1 MKLED
6 RISYD
11 PVEYIT
17 TLEALLDNLKPF
29 RFESKYRDLLGD
41 LFVQK
46 LSDWD
51 REIRKRKEDPFTIV
65 VCGDFKRGK
74 SSFIN
79 ALLGEDVV
87 TTNVTTET
95 VTLNKIS
102 YGLHS
107 NEAILTGGKRIILSD
122 EELLRDNLEQII
134 EQAPAPIQQLH
145 IKRPIELLKDITIID
160 TPGMGDA
167 LKDFD
172 SVVEEAMRQADAV
185 IYLFSVNYPISQRE
199 QLFLKSVVLPQRHTS
214 LYIVGNYADI
224 LRNEKELERMQQ
236 LSNERIANLLPDQP
250 VYLLS
255 ALDERCRQIDN
266 SCANARTTEQL
277 HENFTA
283 LQTALHTMIRSK
295 KDYILP
301 ERMNRML
308 RLMFDDLQSV
318 LNSLEKGLEIS
329 SNDLQSAIDHVVEE
343 EAAQSKQLDNANK
356 RIDELFTQMK
366 TQGQQWMTS
375 VFDRL
380 ERDIDTLRNIP
391 REDITKFYP
400 FFCIDTVQETV
411 NRCMDY
417 HLQQLLDEM
426 EEISSDLTRNLSKN
440 TQSRSFGFQF
450 TLDSKTWTK
459 GDNIGFFANN
469 LGGIIGLA
477 GSFLAGAMRE
487 KEMKD
492 SLPDLVRMIREQ
504 YPQFRA
510 SAYDT
515 INKNYDQLALNA
527 KRELQDY
534 YAGKIAFAREQVQQ
548 TAAVARQSQEKKAEI
563 EATIRN
569 VRLLLERLENI

>member
-11 PVEYIT
+11 PAEYISA
-17 TLEALLDNLKPF
+17 LETLLDNLKIF
-29 RFESKYRDLLGD
+29 RFESKYKDLLGE

-102 YGLHS
+102 YGIHS
-107 NEAILTGGKRIILSD
+107 NEAILEGGKKIVLTD
-122 EELLRDNLEQII
+122 EELQRDNLEQLMS
-134 EQAPAPIQQLH
+134 QTPVPIKQLN

-172 SVVEEAMRQADAV
+172 SVVEEALRQADAV
-185 IYLFSVNYPISQRE
+185 IYLFSVNYPLSQRE

-214 LYIVGNYADI
+214 LYVVGNYADI
-224 LRNEKELERMQQ
+224 LRNEQELDRMQA
-236 LSNERIANLLPDQP
+236 LSDERIANLLPDQS

-255 ALDERCRQIDN
+255 ALDERCRQIDD
-266 SCANARTTEQL
+266 SCANARTTERL
-277 HENFTA
+277 HKNFD
-283 LQTALHTMIRSK
+283 ALHTALYAMIQGK
-295 KDYILP
+295 KDYVLP
-301 ERMNRML
+301 ERMNRMIH
-308 RLMFDDLQSV
+308 LMADDLQSV
-318 LNSLEKGLEIS
+318 LQALEKGLEIS
-329 SNDLQSAIDHVVEE
+329 SSDLQAMVDQVTKE
-343 EAAQSKQLDNANK
+343 EAEQSKQLEEAD
-356 RIDELFTQMK
+356 RRVDTLFSRMK
-366 TQGQQWMTS
+366 QEGQQWMSS
-375 VFDRL
+375 VFDRM
-380 ERDIDTLRNIP
+380 EADIDSLQRIP
-391 REDITKFYP
+391 REDVTKFYT
-400 FFCIDTVQETV
+400 FFCIDTVQEAL

-417 HLQQLLDEM
+417 HMQQLLDEM
-426 EEISSDLTRNLSKN
+426 EAISSDLTRNVSKE
-440 TQSRSFGFQF
+440 TQERSFRFQF

-459 GDNIGFFANN
+459 GDNVGFFSNGI
-469 LGGIIGLA
+469 GGMIGMA
-477 GSFLAGAMRE
+477 GLFLAGAMRE

-504 YPQFRA
+504 YPQFRE
-510 SAYDT
+510 SAYDV
-515 INKNYDQLALNA
+515 IEKNYDQLADSV
-527 KRELQDY
+527 KRELKDY
-534 YAGKIAFAREQVQQ
+534 YAGKIAFVREQVQQ
-548 TAAVARQSQEKKAEI
+548 TAVVARQSQEQKAEI
-563 EATIRN
+563 EAAIQNARTQ
-569 VRLLLERLENI
+569 LEKLENI